1 MTWRCM
7 AEAQR
12 GTWVLEYLALTVF
25 VGAMGSPRQGE
36 HKRTLGPLLEAGGR
50 GKSEVINSGLYRLC
64 ISRPCQLGFS
74 GGQVITPFFQ
84 TQP

>member
-1 MTWRCM
+1 MSGSRHPKEMPSVTWRCM

-36 HKRTLGPLLEAGGR
+36 HKRA
-50 GKSEVINSGLYRLC
+50 
-64 ISRPCQLGFS
+64 
-74 GGQVITPFFQ
+74 
-84 TQP
+84 